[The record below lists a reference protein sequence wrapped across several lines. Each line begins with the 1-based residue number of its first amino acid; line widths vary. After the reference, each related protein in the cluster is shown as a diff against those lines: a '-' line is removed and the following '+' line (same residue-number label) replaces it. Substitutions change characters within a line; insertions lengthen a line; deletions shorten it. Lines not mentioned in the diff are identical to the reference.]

1 MKIRFNL
8 ANPPSFRDRY
18 AFILAVP
25 ALSIGLLVIALFG
38 RYASKEYSEY
48 AELGKA
54 LQQLQS
60 RRAELADRARDLQNA
75 LRQPEAQGTLREAQ
89 FVNTLIERKRLSL
102 ADLTLQLAALLP
114 TEVRLSN
121 LMLVRAGN
129 ESDLRFQVAGKSEEA
144 LLSFMKNL
152 QDSPE
157 FADPSF
163 TSEGFE
169 QQGPG
174 AGEITIICQ
183 TRYLGMRPRGAVNK
197 RGGK

>member
-25 ALSIGLLVIALFG
+25 ALLIGLLVIALLG
-38 RYASKEYSEY
+38 RYASKEYSEH

-54 LQQLQS
+54 LQRLQS

-89 FVNTLIERKRLSL
+89 LVNTLIERKRLSL

-121 LMLVRAGN
+121 LMLVRVGN

-157 FADPSF
+157 FADLR
-163 TSEGFE
+163 E
-169 QQGPG
+169 
-174 AGEITIICQ
+174 A
-183 TRYLGMRPRGAVNK
+183 
-197 RGGK
+197 